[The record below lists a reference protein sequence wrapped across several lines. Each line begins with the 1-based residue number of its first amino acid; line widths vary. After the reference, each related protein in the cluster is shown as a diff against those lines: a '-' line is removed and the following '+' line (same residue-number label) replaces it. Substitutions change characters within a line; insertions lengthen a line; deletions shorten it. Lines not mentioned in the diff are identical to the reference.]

1 MRSHKASSWTRN
13 VPTERSQPASAT
25 PKRKSTSATR
35 RRTRRYTV
43 SDQQSKYAQTQGTAT
58 RGPIAK
64 AMYHY
69 TDQHGQVWAK
79 WNADDP
85 WQYCG
90 RVAASYR

>member
-25 PKRKSTSATR
+25 PKRKSTSSTR

-58 RGPIAK
+58 RGPLIK
-64 AMYHY
+64 ANYWY
-69 TDQHGQVWAK
+69 TDKYGNVYAK
-79 WNADDP
+79 WNEYDE
-85 WQYCG
+85 WE
-90 RVAASYR
+90 RVA